1 MIRISSPFLGVELSR
16 IAFNPFSPKSDQYQF
31 SLSLSQ
37 CFVKQRSHENYRRDR
52 VGFLRRFGLKTAVHF
67 AHFGLQSGMVFERTR
82 EFMNVFIASIPNE

>member
-16 IAFNPFSPKSDQYQF
+16 IAFKPFSPKSDQHQF

-37 CFVKQRSHENYRRDR
+37 CFVKQRSHENYRHGR
-52 VGFLRRFGLKTAVHF
+52 VRFLRLFGLKTGVHF

-82 EFMNVFIASIPNE
+82 EFMNVFIVLIPNE